1 MSYVIVEVDNHI
13 ATITL
18 NRPEAANSMSLAML
32 EEYKAALETIAHN
45 REIRVV
51 LLTGTGDKVF
61 CAGADLK
68 ERQSMD
74 EVQTRQTVA
83 LIGEVIRQTEALPQP
98 VIAVINGVAVGGG
111 LEISLACDIRVAST
125 MAKVGLTETALGI
138 IPGAGG
144 TQRLARLIGAGK
156 AKELIYTARRISG
169 EEALKLG
176 VIEHLYVPEMLM
188 EEAQKLAQEMAKNAP
203 LSLIQAKKAIQAG
216 LQTDLATG
224 LEIEA
229 LAYERLLHS
238 EDRLEGLQA
247 FKEKRAPQFKG
258 Q

>member
-1 MSYVIVEVDNHI
+1 MTLVLVEVENHI

-32 EEYKAALETIAHN
+32 HEYQTVLESIAHD
-45 REIRVV
+45 RTIRVV
-51 LLTGTGDKVF
+51 LLTGAGNSVF

-74 EVQTRQTVA
+74 AIQTRQTVA
-83 LIGEVIRQTEALPQP
+83 LIGDIIRQTEALPQP

-111 LEISLACDIRVAST
+111 LEISLACDLRVAST
-125 MAKVGLTETALGI
+125 SAKVGLTETALGI

-156 AKELIYTARRISG
+156 AKELIYTARRISA
-169 EEALKLG
+169 EEALQLG
-176 VIEHLYVPEMLM
+176 VIEHLYVPELLM
-188 EEAQKLAQEMAKNAP
+188 SEAKKLAGEMAQNAP
-203 LSLIQAKKAIQAG
+203 LSLIQAKKAIQTG

-224 LEIEA
+224 LEIEG

-238 EDRLEGLQA
+238 EDRLEGLRA
-247 FKEKRAPQFKG
+247 FQEKRAPQFKG

>member
-125 MAKVGLTETALGI
+125 MAKVGLTETA
-138 IPGAGG
+138 
-144 TQRLARLIGAGK
+144 Q
-156 AKELIYTARRISG
+156 
-169 EEALKLG
+169 
-176 VIEHLYVPEMLM
+176 
-188 EEAQKLAQEMAKNAP
+188 
-203 LSLIQAKKAIQAG
+203 
-216 LQTDLATG
+216 
-224 LEIEA
+224 
-229 LAYERLLHS
+229 
-238 EDRLEGLQA
+238 DR
-247 FKEKRAPQFKG
+247 KSVV
-258 Q
+258 